1 MTGLPAV
8 TAPASGP
15 DDGYA
20 AGERIL
26 ARVAF
31 DAPVDVDTTLGRPA
45 LGLALG
51 GVRRDAAYESG
62 SGTAVLS
69 FALEVAPAD
78 AGAAEARA
86 IANGLVLNGATVR
99 GADGTDAALAFGE
112 APGIVSVTVAPDAD
126 GDGAWGV
133 GEAVEAAVVFAEPVT
148 VDSAD
153 GTPSLRALAGSAER
167 ELVYARGS
175 GSGTLVFAWTVTQA
189 GGPVTAVLVQGDSLA
204 LNGGAIRSTAGLDA
218 LLAHDGA
225 ARAGAVRLA
234 PPALGVEDAEAAEG
248 ETLVFRVTLAPAASG
263 PVTVDWATADGPAPD
278 GGPNGATAGAD
289 YTAASGT
296 LTFAAGETERTVEVA
311 VLADGV
317 AEGAETLTL
326 ALSNPVGAQ
335 IVDGLAAGTIAP
347 SAASTSA
354 AARSPFTGSFSN
366 LPPEHDGAGAFTLTL
381 AFGAEPAGLS
391 YKTVRDSLFTVA
403 GGTVI
408 KARRLK
414 PPSNR
419 RYELTVEPAGDA
431 AVVLTLASPLPACGV
446 SGSVCTAD
454 GRALTGPLSATV
466 PGPAAL
472 SVADATVHE
481 APGAVL
487 AFRVSLDRTRHAAVT
502 VDYATAD
509 GVAKAGADYTAKS
522 GTLVFP
528 AGETE
533 RTVEVA
539 VLDDSEDEGSETM
552 TLKLS
557 NPVGARIA
565 DGEATGTIENSDAMP
580 QAWLARF
587 GRTVAE
593 QAIEAVE
600 GRFAASRAPGVEVT
614 LAGERIGGAAPDAEA
629 LEEEAARAKLAALS
643 DWLAGDARETDD
655 ARRRSRPVSER
666 ELLTGSS
673 FALTGEP
680 GGGDGIA
687 ALWGRGAI
695 SSFDGRARTGNG
707 DLTLSGEVTSA
718 MLGADWTRG
727 PWTAGLML
735 SHSRGTG
742 SYRGAS
748 SGKVE
753 SDLTGLYP
761 YGRYAASPRLSVW
774 GIAGYGAGTLTLTP
788 EGRKPIGTD
797 MDLMMG
803 AVGVRGVA
811 LEAPAEGGVE
821 LAVKSDALAV
831 RTRSEAVRAEA
842 SGSGSNLAAA
852 TADATRLR
860 LGLEGTW
867 RGLTLGG
874 GTLAP
879 RLEIGVRH
887 DGGDAETGFGLDL
900 GGGLAWSDA
909 KRGIRAEVRA
919 RGLLTHQS
927 RGFRDRGVSGAL
939 TWEPGAG
946 TGTPGRG
953 PKLTLSQTLGGA
965 ASGGADALLGR
976 GTLEGLAANDAGAGS
991 GASDL
996 KSRRLE
1002 LKLGYG
1008 FSAFGDRF
1016 TSTPEIGVGL
1026 SDTGRDYRLGWRL
1039 AADARAGGSL
1049 EFSLEATR
1057 RESANDNA
1065 DPEHGIG
1072 FRLTARF

>member
-1 MTGLPAV
+1 M
-8 TAPASGP
+8 
-15 DDGYA
+15 
-20 AGERIL
+20 R
-26 ARVAF
+26 
-31 DAPVDVDTTLGRPA
+31 
-45 LGLALG
+45 
-51 GVRRDAAYESG
+51 
-62 SGTAVLS
+62 
-69 FALEVAPAD
+69 
-78 AGAAEARA
+78 
-86 IANGLVLNGATVR
+86 
-99 GADGTDAALAFGE
+99 
-112 APGIVSVTVAPDAD
+112 
-126 GDGAWGV
+126 
-133 GEAVEAAVVFAEPVT
+133 
-148 VDSAD
+148 
-153 GTPSLRALAGSAER
+153 RAL
-167 ELVYARGS
+167 
-175 GSGTLVFAWTVTQA
+175 
-189 GGPVTAVLVQGDSLA
+189 
-204 LNGGAIRSTAGLDA
+204 
-218 LLAHDGA
+218 
-225 ARAGAVRLA
+225 
-234 PPALGVEDAEAAEG
+234 PALGVEDAEAAEG
-248 ETLVFRVTLAPAASG
+248 ETLAFRVTLTPAAAG

-278 GGPNGATAGAD
+278 GAPNGARAGAD

-296 LTFAAGETERTVEVA
+296 LRFAAGETEKTVPVP
-311 VLADGV
+311 VLADDA

-326 ALSNPVGAQ
+326 ALSNPVGAR
-335 IVDGLAAGTIAP
+335 IDDGAAAGTIAA
-347 SAASTSA
+347 SASTSA
-354 AARSPFTGSFSN
+354 DGRAAFTASFSGV
-366 LPPEHDGAGAFTLTL
+366 PPEHDGAAAFTLTL

-391 YKTVRDSLFTVA
+391 YKTVRDSLFTVT
-403 GGTVI
+403 GGALT
-408 KARRLK
+408 KARRLA

-419 RYELTVEPAGDA
+419 RYELTVEPDGNA
-431 AVVLTLASPLPACGV
+431 AVTLALASPLPACGAA
-446 SGSVCTAD
+446 GSVCTAD
-454 GRALTGPLSATV
+454 GRALSGALSATV

-472 SVADATVHE
+472 SVADAAVHE
-481 APGAVL
+481 GPGAVL
-487 AFRVSLDRTRHAAVT
+487 AFRVGLDRTRHAAVT

-509 GVAKAGADYTAKS
+509 GVAKAGSDYTAAS
-522 GTLVFP
+522 GTLVF
-528 AGETE
+528 AVGETE

-552 TLKLS
+552 TLRLS

-643 DWLAGDARETDD
+643 DWLHDAAEKDD
-655 ARRRSRPVSER
+655 AGRGARSRAVSER

-680 GGGDGIA
+680 GGGGGIA

-695 SSFDGRARTGNG
+695 SSFDGREG

-727 PWTAGLML
+727 PWTAGLLL

-753 SDLTGLYP
+753 SALTGLYP
-761 YGRYAASPRLSVW
+761 YGRYAVNPRLSVW
-774 GIAGYGAGTLTLTP
+774 GMAGYGAGTLTLTP

-821 LAVKSDALAV
+821 LALKSDALAV

-842 SGSGSNLAAA
+842 SGPGSNLAAA

-867 RGLTLGG
+867 RGLKLGSG
-874 GTLAP
+874 ELVP
-879 RLEIGVRH
+879 RLEVGVRH

-900 GGGLAWSDA
+900 GGGLAWSDP

-919 RGLLTHQS
+919 RGLLTHES

-1039 AADARAGGSL
+1039 TREARAGGSL
-1049 EFSLEATR
+1049 ELSLEATR